1 MLCIHYNK
9 QMFDYQLFIEGME
22 VFMEKKQN
30 GKLYIRAE
38 LMVWYKLMIVSLPK
52 EYQDLLNEILK

>member
-1 MLCIHYNK
+1 M
-9 QMFDYQLFIEGME
+9 
-22 VFMEKKQN
+22 

-52 EYQDLLNEILK
+52 EYEDLLNEILK